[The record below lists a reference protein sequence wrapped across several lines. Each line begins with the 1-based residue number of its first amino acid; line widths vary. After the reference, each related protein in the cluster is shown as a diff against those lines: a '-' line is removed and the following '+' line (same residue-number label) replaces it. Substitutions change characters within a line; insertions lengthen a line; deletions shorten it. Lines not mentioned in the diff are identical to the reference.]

1 MAEDE
6 NAVLLTGYNEEEVCH
21 LGINAGN
28 CAVLVS
34 ACIVLV
40 KRKTFFLLLRE
51 KGKFAISLEK
61 TEQLEISQRNFTESL
76 PEFKLTCTW
85 MLIHYS
91 WTVIQCV
98 ITICPAVQKI
108 QNFAYIV
115 YIQLFKSAILHFQK
129 QSGLRFHVNLLS
141 QERFT

>member
-6 NAVLLTGYNEEEVCH
+6 NAVLLTDYNEEEVCH

-28 CAVLVS
+28 CAVSVS
-34 ACIVLV
+34 ACIVLI
-40 KRKTFFLLLRE
+40 KRKTFFLLLCQKG

-98 ITICPAVQKI
+98 
-108 QNFAYIV
+108 
-115 YIQLFKSAILHFQK
+115 
-129 QSGLRFHVNLLS
+129 
-141 QERFT
+141 